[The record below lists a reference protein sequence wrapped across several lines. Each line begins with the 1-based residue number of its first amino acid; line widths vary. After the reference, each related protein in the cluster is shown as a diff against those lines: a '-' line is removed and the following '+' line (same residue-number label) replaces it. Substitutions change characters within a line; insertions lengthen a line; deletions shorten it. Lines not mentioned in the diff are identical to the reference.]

1 MMKKYTNVDLW
12 LIRGYSTVSATVR
25 YLNLLLNGESILVKS
40 DGSERLKWNSI
51 SQFRIRNQSVR
62 LHPQFNVGTTN

>member
-1 MMKKYTNVDLW
+1 MIDLFVSNFMMKKYRNVDLW

-40 DGSERLKWNSI
+40 DGSERLKW
-51 SQFRIRNQSVR
+51 
-62 LHPQFNVGTTN
+62 